1 MSEKTET
8 NDICAEIVLNSIY
21 SKGINGIGPVA
32 IKIRES
38 EKNKLEDF
46 LQNDE
51 PYLVIMSDCYLTVYR
66 TDATSSTERD
76 YENEIT
82 RNMRKFT
89 IPRHS
94 IAYVNEL
101 CK

>member
-1 MSEKTET
+1 MSKKTET

-21 SKGINGIGPVA
+21 SKGINGVGPVA

-38 EKNKLEDF
+38 EKSKLEDF
-46 LQNDE
+46 LQNDA
-51 PYLVIMSDCYLTVYR
+51 PYLVIMSDCYLMAYR

-94 IAYVNEL
+94 IAYISEL